1 MNSEHEILIRLD
13 RIEQALT
20 NLAKMSLPEVDNQAD
35 RLIRLARIDRD
46 AAIASAKSASR
57 QDTLL
62 RRQKLKKEKNNET
75 VTSLRSR
82 S

>member
-20 NLAKMSLPEVDNQAD
+20 NLAKMSLPDVNNQAD

-57 QDTLL
+57 QDTLIK
-62 RRQKLKKEKNNET
+62 QKLKKEKKVST
-75 VTSLRSR
+75 DTSLHSR

>member
-20 NLAKMSLPEVDNQAD
+20 NLAKMSLPKVDNQAD

-62 RRQKLKKEKNNET
+62 RQKLKKEKNNAT
-75 VTSLRSR
+75 ATSFQTRS
-82 S
+82 

>member
-1 MNSEHEILIRLD
+1 MNTEHEILIRLD

-62 RRQKLKKEKNNET
+62 RQKLKKEKNNAT
-75 VTSLRSR
+75 ATSFQTKS
-82 S
+82 

>member
-20 NLAKMSLPEVDNQAD
+20 NLARMSLPEVDNQAD

-46 AAIASAKSASR
+46 AAIASAKAASR
-57 QDTLL
+57 QDTL
-62 RRQKLKKEKNNET
+62 RRQKQKKEKTAITANSFHNG
-75 VTSLRSR
+75 S
-82 S
+82 

>member
-1 MNSEHEILIRLD
+1 MNTEHEILIRLD

-35 RLIRLARIDRD
+35 RLIRLARIDRA

-62 RRQKLKKEKNNET
+62 RQKLKKEKNNAT
-75 VTSLRSR
+75 ATSFQSR